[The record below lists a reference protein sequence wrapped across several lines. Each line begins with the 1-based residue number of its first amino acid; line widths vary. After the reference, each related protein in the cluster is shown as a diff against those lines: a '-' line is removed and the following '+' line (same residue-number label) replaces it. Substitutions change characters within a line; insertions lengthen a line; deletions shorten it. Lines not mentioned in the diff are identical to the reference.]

1 MSKRTG
7 RVSAVVMGLISGII
21 LFIISLIAAIGVFAG
36 GGLVNYMFGFGFGAG
51 TFIAIIVFT
60 VGLLNMLGGCIVR
73 RSRITGGIFM
83 IITAVPIII
92 FSLSSAWLYGFMY
105 FVFLLGLL
113 SLTASIMAFI
123 PYSDRYLQQY
133 NASRQRAYTPPQPQY
148 GQPQYQPQY
157 GQPQQFQQPQYQ
169 PPQQAAPQQPQYG
182 QPPQQAPQQPQYQ
195 PPQYQQ
201 PQYQPQQQAPQQPQQ
216 AAPQQPQYQP
226 QQQPAPQAPQQPTE
240 GTPEK

>member
-133 NASRQRAYTPPQPQY
+133 TASRQRAYTPPQPQY
-148 GQPQYQPQY
+148 GQPQYGQPQY
-157 GQPQQFQQPQYQ
+157 GQPQYGQPQYQ
-169 PPQQAAPQQPQYG
+169 PPQQYQ

-201 PQYQPQQQAPQQPQQ
+201 PQYQPPQQ
-216 AAPQQPQYQP
+216 APQQPQYQP
-226 QQQPAPQAPQQPTE
+226 PQQPAPQAPQQPTE